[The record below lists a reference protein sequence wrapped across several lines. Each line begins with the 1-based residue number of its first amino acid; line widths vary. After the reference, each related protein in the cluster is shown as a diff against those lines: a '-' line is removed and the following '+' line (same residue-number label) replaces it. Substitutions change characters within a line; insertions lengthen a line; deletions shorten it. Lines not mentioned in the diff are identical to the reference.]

1 MLKGAT
7 ARRYA
12 EAVFGLAVEHNTV
25 DRWLQDLRLIAEYL
39 SDHRLVFLLSE
50 PNIQFNRKELVVKDL
65 LNGKVQPEA
74 LNLALLLVERGLVE
88 LAPRVRDEYER
99 KYNDFHHQIPANLTT
114 AMPIDDMT
122 RATVLADLQRLTG
135 KKVLL
140 AERVDPTILGGA
152 IARVGDTLIDG
163 SVRRRLQLLRQQ
175 MQRGGTFTSQMDGV
189 TGASNGASN
198 GAVTGIARRVALRRR
213 SSPARPRRI
222 RRPMA
227 AQPRRQRWRRAV
239 GRRPT
244 WRRSR
249 IIQGAVVPKIVVTLA
264 NADVAGS
271 DSVRRRAQS
280 RWRTVWRQACAQ
292 ASAQK
297 NEVSLWQSRTRLPR

>member
-1 MLKGAT
+1 VLKGAT

-12 EAVFGLAVEHNTV
+12 EAVFGLAGEQNTV

-50 PNIQFNRKELVVKDL
+50 PNIQFNRKELVIKDL

-99 KYNDFHHQIPANLTT
+99 KYNDFHNQIPANLTT

-140 AERVDPTILGGA
+140 AEQVDPTILGGA

-198 GAVTGIARRVALRRR
+198 GAVTGMPASGAEAPFVTGASETDTAPDGGPASATEMAPRRGQAPHMAPKSNNPGNGSPKNSSNSRKRGRRR
-213 SSPARPRRI
+213 
-222 RRPMA
+222 
-227 AQPRRQRWRRAV
+227 
-239 GRRPT
+239 
-244 WRRSR
+244 
-249 IIQGAVVPKIVVTLA
+249 
-264 NADVAGS
+264 
-271 DSVRRRAQS
+271 
-280 RWRTVWRQACAQ
+280 
-292 ASAQK
+292 
-297 NEVSLWQSRTRLPR
+297 

>member
-12 EAVFGLAVEHNTV
+12 EAVFEMAVEQNTV

-50 PNIQFNRKELVVKDL
+50 PNIQFNRKELVIKDL

-99 KYNDFHHQIPANLTT
+99 KYNDFHNQIPANLTT
-114 AMPIDDMT
+114 AMPIDDVT

-189 TGASNGASN
+189 TGASNGSSN
-198 GAVTGIARRVALRRR
+198 GAVNGMPASDAEAPFVISPSETDTAPDGGPASATEMAPRREQAPHMAPKSNNPGNGSPKNSSNSRKRGRRR
-213 SSPARPRRI
+213 
-222 RRPMA
+222 
-227 AQPRRQRWRRAV
+227 
-239 GRRPT
+239 
-244 WRRSR
+244 
-249 IIQGAVVPKIVVTLA
+249 
-264 NADVAGS
+264 
-271 DSVRRRAQS
+271 
-280 RWRTVWRQACAQ
+280 
-292 ASAQK
+292 
-297 NEVSLWQSRTRLPR
+297 

>member
-1 MLKGAT
+1 VLKGAT

-12 EAVFGLAVEHNTV
+12 EAVFGLAVEQNTV
-25 DRWLQDLRLIAEYL
+25 DRWLQDLRLITEYL

-114 AMPIDDMT
+114 AMPIDDVT

-189 TGASNGASN
+189 TGASNGSPN
-198 GAVTGIARRVALRRR
+198 GVVTGMPTSGAEAPFVISPSETDTSPDGGPASATEMAPRHGQAPHMAPKSNNSGNGSPKNSSNSRKRGRRR
-213 SSPARPRRI
+213 
-222 RRPMA
+222 
-227 AQPRRQRWRRAV
+227 
-239 GRRPT
+239 
-244 WRRSR
+244 
-249 IIQGAVVPKIVVTLA
+249 
-264 NADVAGS
+264 
-271 DSVRRRAQS
+271 
-280 RWRTVWRQACAQ
+280 
-292 ASAQK
+292 
-297 NEVSLWQSRTRLPR
+297 

>member
-12 EAVFGLAVEHNTV
+12 EAVFGLAGEHNTV

-50 PNIQFNRKELVVKDL
+50 PNIQFNRKELVIKDL

-189 TGASNGASN
+189 TGASNGA
-198 GAVTGIARRVALRRR
+198 VTGMPAGGAETPFVISPTETDTAPDGGPASATEMAPRRGQAPHMAPKSNNPGNGSPKNSSNSRKRGRRR
-213 SSPARPRRI
+213 
-222 RRPMA
+222 
-227 AQPRRQRWRRAV
+227 
-239 GRRPT
+239 
-244 WRRSR
+244 
-249 IIQGAVVPKIVVTLA
+249 
-264 NADVAGS
+264 
-271 DSVRRRAQS
+271 
-280 RWRTVWRQACAQ
+280 
-292 ASAQK
+292 
-297 NEVSLWQSRTRLPR
+297 